1 MIDYEELQDY
11 LLHGYAVEEASV
23 LHDFLSVVLFPNSD
37 IDALLDEV
45 YAWEDAADASVVY
58 VDARVNQEYEQSS
71 MREYVLSFID
81 RTLDTS
87 DEEIIVLVDDA
98 CDCSIMGDVLEHYE
112 DEKRLNFVIIM

>member
-58 VDARVNQEYEQSS
+58 VDARVNQEYEQNS

>member
-58 VDARVNQEYEQSS
+58 VDARVNQEYEQNS

-98 CDCSIMGDVLEHYE
+98 CDCSIMDDVLEHYE
-112 DEKRLNFVIIM
+112 DEKRLNLVIIM